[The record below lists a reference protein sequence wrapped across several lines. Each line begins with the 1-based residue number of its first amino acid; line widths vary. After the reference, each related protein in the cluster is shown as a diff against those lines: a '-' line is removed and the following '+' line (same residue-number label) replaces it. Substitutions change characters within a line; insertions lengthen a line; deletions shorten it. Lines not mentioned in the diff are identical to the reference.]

1 MKYALF
7 LGCTAPTKARNYELS
22 TRRVAEA
29 IGIELIDLPEFECC
43 GFPVKS
49 VHYESFILIAARN
62 LIAAEDAGLN
72 ICVLCSA
79 CAGTLVEVSR
89 YLASN
94 DKARQ
99 KVLSKLG
106 KEDGKYGFAQ
116 NIKVKHLIRILHE
129 DLGSEKISSKIKR
142 KLSGITVAPHYG
154 CHYLKPSDIYDNY
167 DDSENPHSLDELIEI
182 TAAKSIDYLEKEH
195 CCGAGV
201 LAINEDIALS
211 MAQKKLDSV
220 KVSGADAIVLMC
232 PFCGAMYD
240 ENQKRIGTKFQ
251 TSYNLPVLY
260 YPQLLGLALGINRK
274 LLGFNLNKVK
284 ADSLLERIE
293 TKSMQNEQC
302 KFSS

>member
-22 TRRVAEA
+22 TRRIIET
-29 IGIELIDLPEFECC
+29 IGIELIDLNGFECC
-43 GFPVKS
+43 GFPVRS
-49 VHYESFILIAARN
+49 VHYESFVLMAARN
-62 LIAAEDAGLN
+62 LIAAEDAGLD

-79 CAGTLVEVSR
+79 CTGTLVEVNR

-106 KEDGKYGFAQ
+106 KKDGKYGFAQ

-129 DLGSEKISSKIKR
+129 DLGLEKINSKIKR
-142 KLSGITVAPHYG
+142 KLSDITVAAHYG
-154 CHYLKPSDIYDNY
+154 CHYLKPSAIYDNY
-167 DDSENPHSLDELIEI
+167 EDPENPRSLDELIEV
-182 TAAKSIDYLEKEH
+182 TGAKSIDYREKEH

-211 MAQKKLDSV
+211 MAEKKLDSV
-220 KVSGADAIVLMC
+220 KASGADAIVLMC

-240 ENQKRIGTKFQ
+240 ENQKRIETKFQ
-251 TSYNLPVLY
+251 KSYNLPVLY
-260 YPQLLGLALGINRK
+260 YPQLLGLALGVDQEP
-274 LLGFNLNKVK
+274 LGFRLNKVK
-284 ADSLLERIE
+284 PDSLLEKIG
-293 TKSMQNEQC
+293 
-302 KFSS
+302 